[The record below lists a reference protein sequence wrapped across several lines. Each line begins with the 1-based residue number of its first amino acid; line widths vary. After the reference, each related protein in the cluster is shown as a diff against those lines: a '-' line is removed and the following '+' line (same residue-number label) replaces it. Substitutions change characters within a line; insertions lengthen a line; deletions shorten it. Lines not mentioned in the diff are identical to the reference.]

1 MQRTTISLPEEVAAG
16 LEREARRRHV
26 PVSQLA
32 REAIEAYLGRVSAS
46 ERALSFIALGRSG
59 HRDTA
64 RNVDS
69 ILAEEWTDARG
80 R

>member
-1 MQRTTISLPEEVAAG
+1 MQRTTISLPDEVAAG

-32 REAIEAYLGRVSAS
+32 REAIEAYLGRVSS
-46 ERALSFIALGRSG
+46 GRSLSFIALGRSG
-59 HRDTA
+59 HNDTA
-64 RNVDS
+64 RNTEA